1 MATTLDLIKR
11 SLRILDVRGSGES
24 IPADEA
30 ADALTVINAMLD
42 EWRNE
47 KLMCYAFQDQTI
59 TLVNGQ
65 ATYTVGPTGDLV
77 TTRPVKIE
85 SAYFTEGGYDYPVN
99 VLSRAE
105 WDGITDKTTTSS
117 FVDSIQLEGTYP
129 DATIKVWPVP
139 NAANSIKIKT
149 WTPLTAM
156 TLSQTFA
163 LPPGYE
169 NAIVYNL
176 AIDIAPEFGAE
187 PSALIYRKAKTA
199 KAGIK
204 RVNSRPIAAGSELAL
219 LFSGS
224 NVSTDIEAGL

>member
-24 IPADEA
+24 IPADES
-30 ADALTVINAMLD
+30 ADALSVLNAMLD

-47 KLMCYAFQDQTI
+47 KLMAYAFRDETV
-59 TLVNGQ
+59 TMVDGQ
-65 ATYTVGPTGDLV
+65 GTYTVGPTGDLV

-85 SAYFTEGGYDYPVN
+85 SAYFTEGGYDYPIN
-99 VLSRAE
+99 VLSRRE
-105 WDGITDKTTTSS
+105 WDAITDKTTTSS

-139 NAANSIKIKT
+139 NAANSINIKT
-149 WTPLTAM
+149 WTPLSAM
-156 TLSQTFA
+156 TLNQTLA

-176 AIDIAPEFGAE
+176 AIDIAPEFGRE
-187 PSALIYRKAKTA
+187 PTATIYRKAKSA

-204 RVNSRPIAAGSELAL
+204 RVNSRPIAASSELAA
-219 LFSGS
+219 LFGG
-224 NVSTDIEAGL
+224 NTSTDIEAGV